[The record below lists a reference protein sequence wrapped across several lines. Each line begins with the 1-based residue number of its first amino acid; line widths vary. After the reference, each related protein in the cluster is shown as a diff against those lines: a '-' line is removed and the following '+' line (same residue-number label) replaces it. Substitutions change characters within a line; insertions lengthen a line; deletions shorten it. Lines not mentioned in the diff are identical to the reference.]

1 MQVKEAVLLAATQLG
16 IVDKIQECL
25 DYDTTEGKEEL
36 DLLITCFNV
45 VENELALDYLPL
57 YQEEELQSLTGKIN
71 YAMLKR
77 TAVRILQVTDA
88 DDNSLKFTIFPDCFK
103 TQAGKIKVS
112 YNYMPQEK
120 SVVEKSDYETL
131 SPRLFAYGMAAEYA
145 TVKGLY
151 EEANVWDKKYKEAV
165 QAAYKLRPFVQMRSR
180 RWV

>member
-25 DYDTTEGKEEL
+25 DYNTTEGKEDL

-57 YQEEELQSLTGKIN
+57 YQEEEMQSLTGKIN

-88 DDNSLKFTIFPDCFK
+88 EDNSLKFTI
-103 TQAGKIKVS
+103 S
-112 YNYMPQEK
+112 
-120 SVVEKSDYETL
+120 
-131 SPRLFAYGMAAEYA
+131 
-145 TVKGLY
+145 
-151 EEANVWDKKYKEAV
+151 
-165 QAAYKLRPFVQMRSR
+165 FV
-180 RWV
+180 